1 MNRLLPLYVLLLCCS
16 LVAAEVYFEEK
27 FNDGGWEKRWQ
38 KSSWK
43 QSDGSA
49 GEFKQTAGKWYAD
62 EKDKGIQTGPD
73 SKYFALYSE
82 LKKPFTNDGKELVL
96 QFQVKHEQ
104 DLDCGGGYIKLLPS
118 SSKSKMKDFGGETP
132 YSVMFGP
139 DICGFGTRKTH
150 VIFNYKEK
158 NHLVKKDIKCE
169 TDQLSHVYTLRLL
182 PNNTYEVLIDLK
194 PVENGTLYDDF
205 EMLPPKKIKDPKATK
220 PEDWD
225 EREKIPDPKDKKPEG
240 WDDIPATIVDPDAKK
255 PEDWDDED
263 DGEWEAPT
271 IPNPEYKGEWK
282 PKMIDNPKYK
292 GIWVAPDIDNPDF
305 KDDPKLYLQKDIKY
319 IGFELWQVKSGSIFD
334 NIILTDDLATAKK
347 FAEDTWGKLKEGEKS
362 MFDKVSEEE
371 KKKKE
376 EEEAKSKKKEE
387 AEDDDEYDT
396 DDDDEDKAPKATLED
411 KDEEGDEKDEL

>member
-1 MNRLLPLYVLLLCCS
+1 MANRLLAVCALALCVS
-16 LVAAEVYFEEK
+16 LTAAEVYFEEK

-43 QSDGSA
+43 QSEGSA

-104 DLDCGGGYIKLLPS
+104 DLDCGGGYIKLLPG

-182 PNNTYEVLIDLK
+182 PNNTYEVLVDLK
-194 PVENGTLYDDF
+194 SVENGTLYDDF
-205 EMLPPKKIKDPKATK
+205 DMLPPKNIKDPKAVK

-225 EREKIPDPKDKKPEG
+225 EREKIPDPEDKKPEG

-319 IGFELWQVKSGSIFD
+319 IGFELWQVKAGSIFD
-334 NIILTDDLATAKK
+334 NILLTDDFATAKK
-347 FAEDTWGKLKEGEKS
+347 FAEDTWGKLKEGEKK
-362 MFDKVSEEE
+362 MFDTVSEEE

-376 EEEAKSKKKEE
+376 EAEEASKKKDDD
-387 AEDDDEYDT
+387 DDDEYDT
-396 DDDDEDKAPKATLED
+396 DDDDEDKGKAPKAALED
-411 KDEEGDEKDEL
+411 DDEDEKDEL